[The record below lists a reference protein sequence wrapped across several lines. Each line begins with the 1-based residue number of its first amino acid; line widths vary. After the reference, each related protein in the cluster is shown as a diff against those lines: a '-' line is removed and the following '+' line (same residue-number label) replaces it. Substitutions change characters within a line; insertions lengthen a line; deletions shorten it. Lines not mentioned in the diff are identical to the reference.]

1 MIIVSTTTETLY
13 YLWHKITN
21 TIPIKIHAFMYNKW
35 LDSANEI
42 KWILGNLGSFVKK
55 REGNIGSSNTYNW
68 VIDILLF
75 MFGMCLVYICAICCV
90 FCLYWSGIWATSHFQ
105 INIHNLMNL
114 REPWF
119 ICQKKKKET
128 LVHQIF
134 IIESLIYYCLCL
146 VCV

>member
-55 REGNIGSSNTYNW
+55 REGNLGSSNTYNW

-105 INIHNLMNL
+105 INIHNLRVMKSL
-114 REPWF
+114 
-119 ICQKKKKET
+119 ITSIYDK
-128 LVHQIF
+128 LIF
-134 IIESLIYYCLCL
+134 IFRSPIGS
-146 VCV
+146 VCIKNASRTPMS

>member
-1 MIIVSTTTETLY
+1 MEECFLSRVFRPLHFQYSNSNWDICLSQMIIVSTTTETLY

-75 MFGMCLVYICAICCV
+75 MFGMCLVYICAICGV
-90 FCLYWSGIWATSHFQ
+90 FCLYWSGIWATSQF
-105 INIHNLMNL
+105 
-114 REPWF
+114 
-119 ICQKKKKET
+119 
-128 LVHQIF
+128 
-134 IIESLIYYCLCL
+134 
-146 VCV
+146 